1 MSTEPS
7 KKNIKESKDKSKTK
21 DSVSRGPYHELEDK
35 YHRALAEQQNLIKQH
50 QKDRAH
56 YVHFANE
63 QLLLEILPVYD
74 NLKLSCRHFNPDN
87 TASWLEGI
95 NYIIKQFQSV
105 LSQQGVKEIPTVGQ
119 PFNHSTMDAAEVV
132 DTENDQQDDL
142 VAEEIK
148 PGYQLEEKVIT
159 PARVKVYHYQPIKDY
174 KTKHQNGPAPLDH
187 NN

>member
-1 MSTEPS
+1 
-7 KKNIKESKDKSKTK
+7 
-21 DSVSRGPYHELEDK
+21 
-35 YHRALAEQQNLIKQH
+35 QH

-56 YVHFANE
+56 YVHYANE

-95 NYIIKQFQSV
+95 NYIIKQFQNI
-105 LSQQGVKEIPTVGQ
+105 LNQQGVKEIPTIGQ
-119 PFNHSTMDAAEVV
+119 PFNHATMDAAEIVE
-132 DTENDQQDDL
+132 TANNQQDDL

-159 PARVKVYHYQPIKDY
+159 PARVKVYRFK
-174 KTKHQNGPAPLDH
+174 K
-187 NN
+187 

>member
-7 KKNIKESKDKSKTK
+7 KKNAKETKDKNKN
-21 DSVSRGPYHELEDK
+21 SVSREQYHELEDK
-35 YHRALAEQQNLIKQH
+35 YRRALAEQQNLIKQH

-56 YVHFANE
+56 YVHYANE

-95 NYIIKQFQSV
+95 NYIIKQFQNI
-105 LSQQGVKEIPTVGQ
+105 LNQQGVKEIATSGQ
-119 PFNHSTMDAAEVV
+119 PFDHTTMDATELV
-132 DTENDQQDDL
+132 DTTDQQQDDL

-159 PARVKVYHYQPIKDY
+159 PARVKVYRFK
-174 KTKHQNGPAPLDH
+174 K
-187 NN
+187 

>member
-7 KKNIKESKDKSKTK
+7 KKNAKETKDKNKN
-21 DSVSRGPYHELEDK
+21 SVSREQYHELEDR
-35 YHRALAEQQNLIKQH
+35 YRRALAEQQNLIKQH

-56 YVHFANE
+56 YVHYANE

-95 NYIIKQFQSV
+95 NYIIKQFQNI
-105 LSQQGVKEIPTVGQ
+105 LNQQGVKEIPTIGQ
-119 PFNHSTMDAAEVV
+119 PFNHATMDAAEIVET
-132 DTENDQQDDL
+132 TEDQQDDL

-159 PARVKVYHYQPIKDY
+159 PARVKVYRFK
-174 KTKHQNGPAPLDH
+174 K
-187 NN
+187 

>member
-7 KKNIKESKDKSKTK
+7 KKNAKETKDKNKNSI
-21 DSVSRGPYHELEDK
+21 SREQYQELENK

-56 YVHFANE
+56 YLHYANQ

-74 NLKLSCRHFNPDN
+74 NLKLSCRHFNPNN

-95 NYIIKQFQSV
+95 NYIIKQFQNI
-105 LSQQGVKEIPTVGQ
+105 LNQQGVKEIPTIGQ
-119 PFNHSTMDAAEVV
+119 PFDHASMDAAEIVET
-132 DTENDQQDDL
+132 TENQQDDL

-159 PARVKVYHYQPIKDY
+159 PARVKVYRFK
-174 KTKHQNGPAPLDH
+174 K
-187 NN
+187 

>member
-7 KKNIKESKDKSKTK
+7 KKNVKETKSKTK
-21 DSVSRGPYHELEDK
+21 HGYSHEQYHELEDK
-35 YHRALAEQQNLIKQH
+35 YRRALAEQQNLIKQH

-56 YVHFANE
+56 YVHYANE

-95 NYIIKQFQSV
+95 NYIINQFQNI
-105 LSQQGVKEIPTVGQ
+105 LSQQGVKEIPTIDQ
-119 PFNHSTMDAAEVV
+119 PFDHTTMDA
-132 DTENDQQDDL
+132 TEMVETADNQQDNL

-148 PGYQLEEKVIT
+148 PGYQLKDRVIT
-159 PARVKVYHYQPIKDY
+159 PARVKVYRFKQ
-174 KTKHQNGPAPLDH
+174 
-187 NN
+187 

>member
-7 KKNIKESKDKSKTK
+7 KKNAKETKDKNKN
-21 DSVSRGPYHELEDK
+21 SVSREQYHELEDK
-35 YHRALAEQQNLIKQH
+35 YRRALAEQQNLIKQH

-56 YVHFANE
+56 YVHYANE

-95 NYIIKQFQSV
+95 NYIIKQFQNI
-105 LSQQGVKEIPTVGQ
+105 LNQQGVKEIPTIGQ
-119 PFNHSTMDAAEVV
+119 PFNHATMDAAEIVET
-132 DTENDQQDDL
+132 TEDQQDDL

-159 PARVKVYHYQPIKDY
+159 PARVKVYRFK
-174 KTKHQNGPAPLDH
+174 K
-187 NN
+187 

>member
-7 KKNIKESKDKSKTK
+7 KKNAKETKDKNKNSI
-21 DSVSRGPYHELEDK
+21 SREQYHELEDK
-35 YHRALAEQQNLIKQH
+35 YRRALAEQQNLIKQH

-56 YVHFANE
+56 YVHYANE

-95 NYIIKQFQSV
+95 NYIIKQFQNI
-105 LSQQGVKEIPTVGQ
+105 LNQQGVKEIPTIGQ
-119 PFNHSTMDAAEVV
+119 PFNHATMDAAEIVET
-132 DTENDQQDDL
+132 TEDQQDDL

-159 PARVKVYHYQPIKDY
+159 PARVKVYRFK
-174 KTKHQNGPAPLDH
+174 K
-187 NN
+187 

>member
-7 KKNIKESKDKSKTK
+7 KKNAKETKDKNKN
-21 DSVSRGPYHELEDK
+21 SVSREQYHELEDR
-35 YHRALAEQQNLIKQH
+35 YRRALAEQQNLIKQH

-56 YVHFANE
+56 YVHYANE

-95 NYIIKQFQSV
+95 NYIIKQFQNI
-105 LSQQGVKEIPTVGQ
+105 LNQQGVKEIPTIGQ
-119 PFNHSTMDAAEVV
+119 PFNHATMDAAEIVET
-132 DTENDQQDDL
+132 TEDQQDDL

-148 PGYQLEEKVIT
+148 PGYQLAEKVIT
-159 PARVKVYHYQPIKDY
+159 PARVKVYRFK
-174 KTKHQNGPAPLDH
+174 K
-187 NN
+187 